1 MHSTPEEIKAAL
13 DAYRSHV
20 AARNRQALE
29 VYVPVIARAEVE
41 PGDLE
46 NDDDIV
52 GLRMDSVRQLVGAEE
67 EDFVELGID
76 VPGDVLEKYE
86 ALVPLVGLDGVSAPS
101 GPEQDEERRARG
113 EEYFTAVEDAL
124 REKSLEEVRDE
135 ITVPGELR
143 QLATFVDGI
152 HAPGLDHERM
162 GSLWAGVR
170 ESPAAAARRV
180 KPAEEMKT
188 SSGLDWRWEVAGGW
202 EWGDAAEEGPFCV
215 VYCRRADDDDKKE
228 EWAWRYTFLS
238 FYDYSTWVFDTIP
251 ELLAWYRDFGVEDKL
266 PTEEDLD
273 VDRLLDG
280 MF

>member
-46 NDDDIV
+46 SDGDIV

-67 EDFVELGID
+67 QDFTELGIL
-76 VPGDVLEKYE
+76 VPGDVLEMYE
-86 ALVPLVGLDGVSAPS
+86 ALVLLVGLDGVSAPPS
-101 GPEQDEERRARG
+101 GEQDEERRARG
-113 EEYFTAVEDAL
+113 EEYFSALEEAL
-124 REKSLEEVRDE
+124 RQKSSEDVRDE
-135 ITVPGELR
+135 ITVPAELR
-143 QLATFVDGI
+143 ELAMFVDGI
-152 HAPGLDHERM
+152 DAPGLDHERM
-162 GSLWAGVR
+162 GCLWAGVR
-170 ESPAAAARRV
+170 ESPAAAAKRV
-180 KPAEEMKT
+180 KPAEEVKT

-215 VYCRRADDDDKKE
+215 VYCRRADDDDNKQ

-238 FYDYSTWVFDTIP
+238 FYDYSSWVFDTIP

-266 PTEEDLD
+266 PAEEDLD
-273 VDRLLDG
+273 VERLLEG
-280 MF
+280 LF